1 MEQVFNISN
10 YRLRT
15 LKEGE
20 KVKSFDCGDDDL
32 NDFILNAAPLY
43 REELLA
49 VTYIMEERIS
59 GKTFAYF
66 SLMNDKISLNEFENR
81 TEFNRFRKHHS
92 ANEKRIKSYPATKIG
107 RFAVDTSARGLHI
120 GSQLLNFIKYFFR
133 GKNKT
138 GCRFITVD
146 AYINAIPFYLKQGFK
161 ELTVSDKDD
170 EHTRALI
177 FDLKHLDRKQTQ

>member
-1 MEQVFNISN
+1 MEQTFDITD
-10 YRLRT
+10 YRVRPLD
-15 LKEGE
+15 EGE
-20 KVKSFDCGDDDL
+20 RVKSFDCGDDDL
-32 NDFILNAAPLY
+32 NDFILNAAHFY

-49 VTYIMEERIS
+49 VTYVMENRSS
-59 GKTFAYF
+59 GKVLAYF
-66 SLMNDKISLNEFENR
+66 SLMNDKVSLNEFDNK
-81 TEFNRFRKHHS
+81 TEFNRFRKRHFV
-92 ANEKRIKSYPATKIG
+92 NEKRIKSYPAAKIG
-107 RFAVDTSARGLHI
+107 RFAVDVSVRGLHI

-146 AYINAIPFYLKQGFK
+146 AYVNAIPFYLKHEFK

-177 FDLKHLDRKQTQ
+177 FDLKQLDKK

>member
-1 MEQVFNISN
+1 MEQKFDITDYKV
-10 YRLRT
+10 RP

-20 KVKSFDCGDDDL
+20 RVKSFDCGDADL

-49 VTYIMEERIS
+49 VTYIMEERAT
-59 GKTFAYF
+59 GKVLAYF
-66 SLMNDKISLNEFENR
+66 SLMNDKVSLNEFENK
-81 TEFNRFRKHHS
+81 TEFNRFRKRHFV
-92 ANEKRIKSYPATKIG
+92 NEKRLKSYPAAKIG
-107 RFAVDTSARGLHI
+107 RFAVDTTARGLHI
-120 GSQLLNFIKYFFR
+120 GSLLLNFIKYFFR

-146 AYINAIPFYLKQGFK
+146 AYINAIPFYQKHEFK

-170 EHTRALI
+170 LHTRALI
-177 FDLKHLDRKQTQ
+177 FDLKQLDNNPR